1 VGGNDALR
9 AFFARCREYG
19 IDVQEARRALARA
32 RTDVRAGRVL
42 EVDPYKLAWRRLRRR
57 NT

>member
-1 VGGNDALR
+1 MR

-57 NT
+57 HT